1 MMNSDLFIEKRSIE
15 ELIEETKVD
24 EQYNYIVDDILRD
37 MEYNWRLEYYKDDGQ
52 NSYNISVYTTQSICK
67 ELENEIKADE
77 DIIKKLDID
86 ITQARLPKTDPN
98 HIKATKS
105 DIVKWDKQYV
115 QAQENIYNNTKLIA
129 EKKELLEKYIWNQYL
144 EDRLRRSLRWLRG
157 RFMFERNYEFLKKG
171 VTWTLKY
178 DKKLRRDTD
187 VDQYKSEDVVYS
199 NSSW

>member
-24 EQYNYIVDDILRD
+24 LQYNYIVDDILRD

>member
-1 MMNSDLFIEKRSIE
+1 M
-15 ELIEETKVD
+15 
-24 EQYNYIVDDILRD
+24 
-37 MEYNWRLEYYKDDGQ
+37 
-52 NSYNISVYTTQSICK
+52 
-67 ELENEIKADE
+67 
-77 DIIKKLDID
+77 
-86 ITQARLPKTDPN
+86 
-98 HIKATKS
+98 
-105 DIVKWDKQYV
+105 
-115 QAQENIYNNTKLIA
+115 
-129 EKKELLEKYIWNQYL
+129 EKYIWNQYL

>member
-1 MMNSDLFIEKRSIE
+1 MNSDLFIEKRSIE

>member
-1 MMNSDLFIEKRSIE
+1 MNSDLFIEKRSIE

-24 EQYNYIVDDILRD
+24 LQYNYIVDDILRD